1 MPTMLPF
8 PPLAAVS
15 CCCCCCCGASGTG
28 PGTDAPAKDVATR
41 PMHVTGCR
49 SPSPVVTILWVKMG
63 GGGVGEKVANC
74 DGCDMVTPV
83 MVLFVPNIGLVEYM
97 GMG

>member
-1 MPTMLPF
+1 M
-8 PPLAAVS
+8 
-15 CCCCCCCGASGTG
+15 
-28 PGTDAPAKDVATR
+28 
-41 PMHVTGCR
+41 
-49 SPSPVVTILWVKMG
+49 LWVKMG

-74 DGCDMVTPV
+74 DGCDIVTPV